1 MALSVG
7 RLCEPWPELVLEGS
21 RDVPIAVVTG
31 DSRVSGP
38 GVLFVAVPGS
48 QRDGH
53 DFVPAAVA
61 AGCAAVAVAAEHRAR
76 FALDTTAE
84 RPAAVITA
92 PRTQGLAGRLAREL
106 MGRPDESL
114 TVAGVTGTNGKTT
127 VAFLLQHLLDNLVGP
142 CGLVGTVRYETGG
155 PPQPASLTTPDGP
168 TLFGLLEQMVVR
180 GRRAAALEISSHA
193 LDQERVPD
201 LALDVAVLTNLS
213 RDHLDY
219 HRDLDAYLQAK
230 ARILELVRPARGR
243 EKAPGAVALN
253 VADPAFAA
261 LDLRGLRVVRYAA
274 VQAGRAEGPID
285 LRVTRSHLTLEGTR
299 LTLSHGGSEVELS
312 SPLVGRFNV
321 ENLTAALAAGLALG
335 LPAADCAR
343 ALAGVEQ
350 VPGRLERFALP
361 AGGLA
366 VVDYAH
372 TPEALAAVLA
382 TCRELTTG
390 RLLAVFGCG
399 GDRDRGKRPLMGAA
413 VARGA
418 DLAWITSDNPRSE
431 DPQAICDAVEA
442 GFLAEPAGR
451 ARECHKVVDRA
462 TAIGEAL
469 AAAGAEDIVLVAGKG
484 HEDYQIVGASRR
496 HLDDRELIRD
506 WIAGRVH
513 RG

>member
-1 MALSVG
+1 V
-7 RLCEPWPELVLEGS
+7 R
-21 RDVPIAVVTG
+21 ITAVTV
-31 DSRVSGP
+31 DSRVGGP
-38 GVLFVAVPGS
+38 GVLFVAVPGN

-61 AGCAAVAVAAEHRAR
+61 AGCAAVAVDAARR
-76 FALDTTAE
+76 DRLALDTVAG

-92 PRTQGLAGRLAREL
+92 PGTRGLAGRLAREL
-106 MGRPDESL
+106 AGRPDESL
-114 TVAGVTGTNGKTT
+114 KLAGVTGTNGKTT
-127 VAFLLQHLLDNLVGP
+127 VAFLLQRLLADLVGP

-155 PPQPASLTTPDGP
+155 PPQPASLTTPAGP
-168 TLFGLLEQMVVR
+168 LLFGLLGEMVAR
-180 GRRAAALEISSHA
+180 GRRAAALELSSHA
-193 LDQERVPD
+193 LDQERVAD

-230 ARILELVRPARGR
+230 ARILELVRPARLR
-243 EKAPGAVALN
+243 KKPPGAVALN
-253 VADPAFAA
+253 AAAPAFAA
-261 LDLRGLRVVRYAA
+261 LDLQDLHVVRYAVNA
-274 VQAGRAEGPID
+274 VSGSVGPVD
-285 LRVTRSHLTLEGTR
+285 LQVTRSRLGLDGTR
-299 LTLSHGGSEVELS
+299 LSLIHDGAEVELS

-343 ALAGVEQ
+343 ALAGVAQ
-350 VPGRLERFALP
+350 VPGRLERMALP
-361 AGGLA
+361 SGALA

-382 TCRELTTG
+382 ACRELTGG

-413 VARGA
+413 AARGA
-418 DLAWITSDNPRSE
+418 DLAWITSDNPRGE

-451 ARECHKVVDRA
+451 ARAYHKVLDRA
-462 TAIGEAL
+462 TAVGEAL
-469 AAAGAEDIVLVAGKG
+469 AAAGPGDIVVVAGKG
-484 HEDYQIVGASRR
+484 HEDYQIVGAQRR
-496 HLDDRELIRD
+496 HLDDRELVRD
-506 WIAGRVH
+506 WIAERSQ